1 MNIARV
7 TPPFGTKMQS
17 LNEFHLQP
25 NSLLQGV
32 YNITKGH
39 HLV

>member
-1 MNIARV
+1 MNIVRA

-25 NSLLQGV
+25 NSLLETFAGQGV
-32 YNITKGH
+32 
-39 HLV
+39 